1 MKTPSSHLVVA
12 YAALGTIILCLLM
25 FIQLQCYL
33 SKCENVLNFEYFSIQ
48 FSC

>member
-1 MKTPSSHLVVA
+1 MKTPFSHLVVA
-12 YAALGTIILCLLM
+12 YAALGIIILCLLM

-33 SKCENVLNFEYFSIQ
+33 SKSEKILNFDYFSIQ